1 MNYEECGHSTC
12 QKLDQMLMFVLNYYR
27 LAMSQPGS
35 VRYLYLHDYIYIKD
49 NMACLTLEMSCVQ
62 GINNVPCISPCRYVA
77 PQLHETLGVRRA
89 WSYYS
94 HGPQLS
100 ILL

>member
-12 QKLDQMLMFVLNYYR
+12 QKLDQMFMFVLNYYR

-49 NMACLTLEMSCVQ
+49 NMACLL
-62 GINNVPCISPCRYVA
+62 N
-77 PQLHETLGVRRA
+77 
-89 WSYYS
+89 
-94 HGPQLS
+94 
-100 ILL
+100 